1 MIYYYYINLLNI
13 CESYNDTVVNIKNI
27 TIRKKI
33 FSIFFKKKL

>member
-1 MIYYYYINLLNI
+1 MINSLNI

-33 FSIFFKKKL
+33 FPIFFIKKL